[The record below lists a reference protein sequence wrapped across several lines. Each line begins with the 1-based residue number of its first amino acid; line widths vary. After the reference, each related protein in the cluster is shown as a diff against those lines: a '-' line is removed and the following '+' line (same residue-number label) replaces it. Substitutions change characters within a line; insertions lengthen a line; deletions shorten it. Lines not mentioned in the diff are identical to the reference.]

1 MNSFS
6 YEHIRRERAGKDRK
20 QIPGADLTAEEIRQE
35 RMQSGWNPY
44 ADEEEPMQSEPRQ
57 TKISERKRMIPE
69 PLQPEPSQPTMPEWQ
84 PGSEQS
90 AMPEW
95 QPRPFFM
102 QPEFSEIMEE
112 QKQVERDL
120 RTLQSMYPNAAR
132 TLLPYVAEEC
142 DKMEYEGSPMYA
154 EYPDPTTIYRIQDR
168 IYQQVKDQ
176 FDVTEEAPDEI
187 LALQFD
193 HRRRDPRG
201 KNWLDDLARVLL
213 LQEMH
218 HRRCR
223 RRGCRR

>member
-1 MNSFS
+1 MKSFS

-44 ADEEEPMQSEPRQ
+44 ADEEEP
-57 TKISERKRMIPE
+57 
-69 PLQPEPSQPTMPEWQ
+69 LQPEPDQPTMPEWQ
-84 PGSEQS
+84 PEQEKT
-90 AMPEW
+90 PIP
-95 QPRPFFM
+95 QPRPFFV
-102 QPEFSEIMEE
+102 QPEFSEVMEE

-187 LALQFD
+187 LALQYD

>member
-1 MNSFS
+1 MNYFS
-6 YEHIRRERAGKDRK
+6 YGYTDRTKAYRDRK
-20 QIPGADLTAEEIRQE
+20 QIPGADLTAEEIRQQ

-57 TKISERKRMIPE
+57 SQMPERKLMMPE
-69 PLQPEPSQPTMPEWQ
+69 PLQPELSQPPIPEWQ
-84 PGSEQS
+84 PE
-90 AMPEW
+90 PE
-95 QPRPFFM
+95 PELRPFFV

-168 IYQQVKDQ
+168 IYQQVKEQ

>member
-6 YEHIRRERAGKDRK
+6 YEHIRRERAGKDRR

-44 ADEEEPMQSEPRQ
+44 ADEEEPLQS
-57 TKISERKRMIPE
+57 
-69 PLQPEPSQPTMPEWQ
+69 EPSQPPMPEWQ
-84 PGSEQS
+84 PE
-90 AMPEW
+90 PKP

>member
-6 YEHIRRERAGKDRK
+6 YEHIRRERAGKDRR
-20 QIPGADLTAEEIRQE
+20 QIPGADLTAEEIQQE

-57 TKISERKRMIPE
+57 SQMPERKLMIPE
-69 PLQPEPSQPTMPEWQ
+69 PLQPELPQPEPSQPPLPKWQ
-84 PGSEQS
+84 PE
-90 AMPEW
+90 PEP

-168 IYQQVKDQ
+168 IYQQVKNQ

-193 HRRRDPRG
+193 HRRRDTRG

>member
-1 MNSFS
+1 MNYFS
-6 YEHIRRERAGKDRK
+6 YGYTDRTKAYRDRK

-44 ADEEEPMQSEPRQ
+44 ADEEEPMQSEPKQ
-57 TKISERKRMIPE
+57 SQMSERKQMMPE
-69 PLQPEPSQPTMPEWQ
+69 PLQPELPQSEPSQPPMPEWQ
-84 PGSEQS
+84 SE
-90 AMPEW
+90 PEP

-154 EYPDPTTIYRIQDR
+154 EYPDQTTIYRIQDR

>member
-6 YEHIRRERAGKDRK
+6 YEHIRRERAGKDRR

-44 ADEEEPMQSEPRQ
+44 ADEEEPMQSEP
-57 TKISERKRMIPE
+57 
-69 PLQPEPSQPTMPEWQ
+69 SQPPMPEWQ
-84 PGSEQS
+84 PGPSQ
-90 AMPEW
+90 PPIP